1 VKQEIVKIREQLSEA
16 VVERNGKIQAEREV
30 FQAETQKVTLE
41 MVNLKARCSSRQ
53 AERSASGNDANMGQ
67 DQMVRVDIKGQSSE
81 CPITRVKIVAL
92 MG

>member
-1 VKQEIVKIREQLSEA
+1 VKQEIIKIREQLSEA

-30 FQAETQKVTLE
+30 FQAETQKVTLV

-53 AERSASGNDANMGQ
+53 AERSTSGNDANMGQ
-67 DQMVRVDIKGQSSE
+67 DQMIRVDIKGQGSE
-81 CPITRVKIVAL
+81 CPITRVKTVAL